1 MSFQPWREIQHLHAA
16 SIVHGLSDLG
26 FSALLLVYRVWGFG
40 AENHGQKPLGIGK
53 TQNASHR
60 TSWVSP
66 PACIGIH
73 IVSSIAG
80 AALIN
85 LILM

>member
-1 MSFQPWREIQHLHAA
+1 MSFQPWREIQQLHAA

-53 TQNASHR
+53 LRMHHIGRLGFPRLPASEY
-60 TSWVSP
+60 
-66 PACIGIH
+66 
-73 IVSSIAG
+73 
-80 AALIN
+80 
-85 LILM
+85 ILCLQLQGSL